1 MREQISQLSL
11 KIDRIEQ
18 KSKNELV
25 KLSMLKSQTI
35 IILE

>member
-11 KIDRIEQ
+11 KIDQIEQ

-25 KLSMLKSQTI
+25 QLSMLKSQTI